1 MIQYGG
7 ASFRPINLE
16 ETFPHV
22 FFGSPDEVFF
32 FLFRE
37 IMEVIML
44 VSSLFFLILSNEKQQ
59 LS

>member
-32 FLFRE
+32 FLFRGRNIE
-37 IMEVIML
+37 IIISFKIHRKKMKTTHL
-44 VSSLFFLILSNEKQQ
+44 DR
-59 LS
+59 